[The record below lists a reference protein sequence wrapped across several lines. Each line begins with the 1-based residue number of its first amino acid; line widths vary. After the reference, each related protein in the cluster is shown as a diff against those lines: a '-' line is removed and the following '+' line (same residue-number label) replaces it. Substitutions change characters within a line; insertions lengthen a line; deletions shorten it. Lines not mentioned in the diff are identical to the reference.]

1 LRHLGFEIQQLMGEQ
16 EENRWIIDQVMDKDG
31 WDAYKRFAKAFG
43 DLFE

>member
-1 LRHLGFEIQQLMGEQ
+1 MGDQ

-31 WDAYKRFAKAFG
+31 WDAYKRFAKAFR